1 MESILD
7 GSNGISP
14 QAIMVLGCLS
24 GTEKP
29 ADCRGAG
36 VTRQIEFSVIIP
48 VCHGGKFLKEVLTSL
63 ADIDYS
69 QGLFEV
75 IVAGSDDDD
84 EESRNMVRSLSAE
97 RGLNAR
103 YIGCSCSN
111 RSKRLNTACAAA
123 KGKVFAFTDDDCILP
138 MDWLKKLSSLFEGED
153 DIGVIGGMDE
163 LAGAL
168 TAFDLSLDRTLHSF
182 IGAGAVR
189 SNKFFAG
196 RFYPKLWN
204 MALTREVAFKTAL
217 NFEGGRPRIFNEAL
231 DIHEDVE
238 LSDRIERLGG
248 TIVSVPELRV
258 LHYRNTTLR
267 SFVRNNFI
275 MARTCR
281 TIGIHRL
288 AHAISSALVISL
300 LATAVL
306 SFFLLPFRLPMLG
319 ALALYF
325 SLLTGVA
332 LSAFFKTRKLLVL
345 VLVPVLI
352 SSLHIARGTG
362 YLFPLHGVH

>member
-7 GSNGISP
+7 GSNGICP
-14 QAIMVLGCLS
+14 QAGMVLGCLS
-24 GTEKP
+24 GTEKT

-36 VTRQIEFSVIIP
+36 VSRQIEFSVIIP

-63 ADIDYS
+63 AGIDYS

-75 IVAGSDDDD
+75 IVAGSDDD

-97 RGLNAR
+97 RGLNVR
-103 YIGCSCSN
+103 YIGCFCSN

-138 MDWLKKLSSLFEGED
+138 MDWLKKLSSVFERGD
-153 DIGVIGGMDE
+153 DIGIMGGMDE

-168 TAFDLSLDRTLHSF
+168 TAFDISLDRTLHSF

-217 NFEGGRPRIFNEAL
+217 NFEGGRPHIFNEAL

-258 LHYRNTTLR
+258 LHYRDTTLR
-267 SFVRNNFI
+267 SFVINNFI

-288 AHAISSALVISL
+288 AHTISSALVIFLS
-300 LATAVL
+300 ASVVL
-306 SFFLLPFRLPMLG
+306 SFFLLPFRLLVLG

-325 SLLTGVA
+325 LLLTGVA